1 MRSGLVRI
9 SAEVEGEE
17 GGGGLLFSGGLR
29 WSSLELGFCSGVLA
43 LGLLV
48 LGFEAGKRRRTNGV
62 LGVRISPE
70 KRVKGAGVFG
80 VWWSAFGRV

>member
-1 MRSGLVRI
+1 MEDNGFSAI
-9 SAEVEGEE
+9 SVF
-17 GGGGLLFSGGLR
+17 FS
-29 WSSLELGFCSGVLA
+29 
-43 LGLLV
+43 LV